1 MRSRSYKKSLELM
14 SDWDNIINSTAER
27 SREEGRLEGRA
38 EERAEIAKKMKEL
51 GVDDMVISHSTGLS
65 VEEIAAL
72 R

>member
-1 MRSRSYKKSLELM
+1 MNSSYFLRSFN
-14 SDWDNIINSTAER
+14 WER
-27 SREEGRLEGRA
+27 EKQTI
-38 EERAEIAKKMKEL
+38 EIAKKMKGL